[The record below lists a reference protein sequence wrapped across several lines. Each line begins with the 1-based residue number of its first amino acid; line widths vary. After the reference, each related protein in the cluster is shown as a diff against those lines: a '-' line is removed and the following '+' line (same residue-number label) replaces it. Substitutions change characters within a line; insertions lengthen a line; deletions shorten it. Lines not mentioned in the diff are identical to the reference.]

1 MLGITLK
8 RFLQQGICGHIH
20 VVCEA
25 PGLSLRPRGPWKGHF
40 DMSISFTQVHQREK
54 TNPTADVGF

>member
-1 MLGITLK
+1 MPGVTLK
-8 RFLQQGICGHIH
+8 HFLQQGIRGHIH

-25 PGLSLRPRGPWKGHF
+25 PGLSLRPQGLGKAILT
-40 DMSISFTQVHQREK
+40 SISFTQVHQRKK